1 MIGIIILI
9 IVVVVLC
16 ALSCY
21 LAHYAAGGA
30 RYTLAQTFADQEKQ
44 NPEVESLRKAR
55 HENYDITSFD
65 GFTLHVEYYP
75 LEAGDRVVGEKKPD
89 GTLLSGTEEAAAE
102 KGVDEAVLKAPAGYT
117 KKFLIMVH
125 GYTLNRYGELKYMPL
140 YRRLGYNIIIY
151 DHRGHGESA
160 KAPCSFG
167 IREARDLIAVINDTY
182 QRYGK
187 DIWLGLTGESLGAA
201 TEITALKYHPNV
213 KFLVNDCG
221 FSELMPVEKDG
232 LKGLHLPTWLFYL
245 ADLACRPMYGY
256 FFHKANPI
264 ESLKDNKIPIC
275 FIHGTDDTFITP
287 DHSERM
293 AKATQGYQELHL
305 VKGAAHA
312 KSINVGPAEY
322 EKIVDTFVKGVE
334 EGKIR

>member
-1 MIGIIILI
+1 MAAIII
-9 IVVVVLC
+9 IVLVIVVLC

-21 LAHYAAGGA
+21 LARYAAGGA
-30 RYTLAQTFADQEKQ
+30 RYTLEQTFADQEKQ
-44 NPEVESLRKAR
+44 SGEVESLRNAR
-55 HENYDITSFD
+55 HSNYDIQSFD

-75 LEAGDRVVGEKKPD
+75 LETGDRVWGTKHLDQSPLSPEEEK
-89 GTLLSGTEEAAAE
+89 AAAE
-102 KGVDEAVLKAPAGYT
+102 GVNGEVRKAPAGYT
-117 KKFLIMVH
+117 RKIIIMVH

-140 YRRLGYNIIIY
+140 YRRLGYDCIIY
-151 DHRGHGESA
+151 DHRGHGKSA

-245 ADLACRPMYGY
+245 ANLACRPMYGY
-256 FFHKANPI
+256 WFSKANPI
-264 ESLKDNKIPIC
+264 ESLKDNKVPIC

-293 AKATQGYQELHL
+293 AAATKGYKELHL

-312 KSINVGPAEY
+312 KSINVDPKGY
-322 EKIVDTFVKGVE
+322 EEIVDKFVKGVE
-334 EGKIR
+334 SGAIK

>member
-1 MIGIIILI
+1 MVVWI
-9 IVVVVLC
+9 IVIAVIVLFC
-16 ALSCY
+16 VLSCY

-30 RYTLAQTFADQEKQ
+30 RYSLEETFADQEKQ
-44 NPEVESLRKAR
+44 SGEVSGLRTAK
-55 HENYDITSFD
+55 HENYDIKSFD

-75 LEAGDRVVGEKKPD
+75 LTAGDRVTGTKHLD
-89 GTLLSGTEEAAAE
+89 GTPLTDEEEKTAE
-102 KGVDEAVLKAPAGYT
+102 AGVSAEAMKAPAGYT
-117 KKFLIMVH
+117 RKIIIMVH
-125 GYTLNRYGELKYMPL
+125 GYTLNRYGELKYMPI
-140 YRRLGYNIIIY
+140 YRRLGYDCIIY
-151 DHRGHGESA
+151 DHRGHGKST

-221 FSELMPVEKDG
+221 FAELMPVEKDG
-232 LKGLHLPTWLFYL
+232 LKGLHLPTWLYYL
-245 ADLACRPMYGY
+245 ANLACYPMYGY
-256 FFHKANPI
+256 HFSKANPI
-264 ESLKDNKIPIC
+264 ESLSDNKIPIC

-293 AKATQGYQELHL
+293 AKATKGYQELHL

-312 KSINVGPAEY
+312 KSINTDPNGY
-322 EKIVDTFVKGVE
+322 EKIVDQFVKGVE
-334 EGKIR
+334 EGNIR